1 MNIELLTTVLRIVI
15 STALFF
21 VWVVRYDN
29 IIMEFRKDYNYP
41 DWLRDLTGIAKLT
54 CAVMLLS
61 TNTELNELGLKGII
75 TLMAFAILTHIKVKS
90 QPRKAIPSVLLMSL
104 CLALLYFSYSMTK
117 TILPTTPRLAIRSIA
132 PTQPDMGI
140 VSDMKGVSLFPS
152 RSSPIA
158 FRF

>member
-1 MNIELLTTVLRIVI
+1 MNIELLTTVLKIVI

-75 TLMAFAILTHIKVKS
+75 TLMVFAILTHIKVKS

-104 CLALLYFSYSMTK
+104 CLTLLYFS
-117 TILPTTPRLAIRSIA
+117 
-132 PTQPDMGI
+132 
-140 VSDMKGVSLFPS
+140 
-152 RSSPIA
+152 
-158 FRF
+158 

>member
-1 MNIELLTTVLRIVI
+1 MNIELLTTVLKIVI

-75 TLMAFAILTHIKVKS
+75 TLMAFAVLTHIKVKS

-104 CLALLYFSYSMTK
+104 RLTLLYFS
-117 TILPTTPRLAIRSIA
+117 
-132 PTQPDMGI
+132 
-140 VSDMKGVSLFPS
+140 
-152 RSSPIA
+152 
-158 FRF
+158 

>member
-1 MNIELLTTVLRIVI
+1 MNIELLTTVLRTVI

-90 QPRKAIPSVLLMSL
+90 KPRKAVPSVLLMSL
-104 CLALLYFSYSMTK
+104 CLALLYFS
-117 TILPTTPRLAIRSIA
+117 
-132 PTQPDMGI
+132 
-140 VSDMKGVSLFPS
+140 
-152 RSSPIA
+152 
-158 FRF
+158 

>member
-75 TLMAFAILTHIKVKS
+75 TLMAFAIRTHIKVKS
-90 QPRKAIPSVLLMSL
+90 HPRKAIPSVLLMSL
-104 CLALLYFSYSMTK
+104 CLALLYFS
-117 TILPTTPRLAIRSIA
+117 
-132 PTQPDMGI
+132 
-140 VSDMKGVSLFPS
+140 
-152 RSSPIA
+152 
-158 FRF
+158 